1 MANITLTCPIDG
13 LQAVGT
19 YENKPQVRTNMVQ
32 ALRIGGH
39 VHMEVKG
46 ELECPN
52 GHRWKASGDYIIER
66 VK

>member
-1 MANITLTCPIDG
+1 MASITLTCPIDG
-13 LQAVGT
+13 LDAVGE
-19 YENKPQVRTNMVQ
+19 YQHRPQARTNLTQ
-32 ALRIGGH
+32 ALRAGGH
-39 VHMEVKG
+39 VHMEVRG